1 MCLCVRETE
10 SERKRERERLS
21 QGECVIEYNA
31 LTKAALL
38 EHKTII
44 VDRNHLQ
51 FTGQLL
57 NDDRKHDHSV
67 LGKYYVYGVN
77 HFKSN

>member
-1 MCLCVRETE
+1 MCVHVFVCERNGEQERE
-10 SERKRERERLS
+10 RERERLS
-21 QGECVIEYNA
+21 KDECVIEYNT

-57 NDDRKHDHSV
+57 SDDRQHDH
-67 LGKYYVYGVN
+67 
-77 HFKSN
+77 